1 MDELTVFGNAHW
13 TVSHRRDARYDGYL
27 IISAKEAA
35 ADLSDLS
42 NDALSSLGVVM
53 KKVELVLKQ
62 AYSPCKVVFY
72 KLGFSS
78 GFNVHFHAA
87 PVSQGLLAEI
97 TKHPD
102 YSDEPDGN
110 DAIVFLSREY
120 CERVL
125 SEEESEKQR
134 FTVLRLRAAV
144 TPADLIA

>member
-13 TVSHRRDARYDGYL
+13 NVSHRRDARYEGYL
-27 IISAKEAA
+27 IISAVETA

-42 NDALSSLGVVM
+42 NDALSSLGLVM
-53 KKVELVLKQ
+53 KKVELVLRQ
-62 AYSPCKVVFY
+62 AYSPYKVVFY

-78 GFNVHFHAA
+78 GLNVHFHVA
-87 PVSQGLLAEI
+87 PVSEGLLAEI
-97 TKHPD
+97 AKHTD

-120 CERVL
+120 CERIL
-125 SEEESEKQR
+125 SAEESAKQR
-134 FTVLRLRAAV
+134 LAVLMLRAAV